1 MFPHFARPLAL
12 VAAALALS
20 APAVRAAETG
30 AAGALDGAWQHHHVT
45 FDYFG
50 ETTLFTCDGLEG
62 QVTQILRYLGA
73 RKDIKVHATGC
84 PGPLDRPSHMAW
96 VDVDF
101 YSLAPSDAATAGTT
115 VKAQWSAALL
125 TPRQPSF
132 SSEGHCELMQ
142 SMKDTILKNFSLRGF
157 DYRTSCV
164 PHSLSPNGFE
174 IKGDVL
180 KPVLVKTS

>member
-1 MFPHFARPLAL
+1 MAQLFARSFAL
-12 VAAALALS
+12 LGAALALS
-20 APAVRAAETG
+20 VPAVQAAETG
-30 AAGALDGAWQHHHVT
+30 GAAALDGTWQHHHVQ

-62 QVTQILRYLGA
+62 QVSQILRYLGA

-84 PGPLDRPSHMAW
+84 PGPLGAPSRMAW

-101 YSLAPSDAATAGTT
+101 YSLAPSDAAAAGTP

-132 SSEGHCELMQ
+132 SSEGHCELFQ
-142 SMKDTILKNFSLRGF
+142 SMKDTILKNFSVRGF

-164 PHSLSPNGFE
+164 PHSLSLNGFE

-180 KPVLVKTS
+180 KPVLIKTS